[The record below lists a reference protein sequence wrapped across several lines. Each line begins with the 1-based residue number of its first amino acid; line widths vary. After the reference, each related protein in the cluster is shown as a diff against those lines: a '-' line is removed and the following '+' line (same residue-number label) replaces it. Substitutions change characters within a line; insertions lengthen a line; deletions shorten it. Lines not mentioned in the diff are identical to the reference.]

1 MSFLQLY
8 SLPKKNL
15 NTNTHIHTHTSQN
28 RFLPP
33 RLQSCLEMVLDKEIF
48 KKNFIFSPNNLY
60 RRYPVKTRISTDIS
74 RVRLQRYDR
83 NVYAVITERK
93 QYATPRR
100 NKTTAKS
107 KLHRTPGPFY
117 TPVHVIT
124 TRKRFPLSR
133 GRRHNYSAAHLI

>member
-1 MSFLQLY
+1 
-8 SLPKKNL
+8 
-15 NTNTHIHTHTSQN
+15 
-28 RFLPP
+28 
-33 RLQSCLEMVLDKEIF
+33 MVLDKEIF

-124 TRKRFPLSR
+124 TRKRFPFR
-133 GRRHNYSAAHLI
+133 AADVITIPRHILYSSLNYFRESAKTTTVYRLLRNERPDR